1 MSACVVKCMEH
12 GKFRE
17 KSIRYIILAMA
28 LAGIIVGAVRQEP
41 KVVLRKATNICFE
54 CIGIG

>member
-1 MSACVVKCMEH
+1 MMKQGCAMNHRDLMK
-12 GKFRE
+12 
-17 KSIRYIILAMA
+17 KSIRYIILVLAI
-28 LAGIIVGAVRQEP
+28 AGIIVGIARKEP

>member
-1 MSACVVKCMEH
+1 MEH
-12 GKFRE
+12 GEFRE